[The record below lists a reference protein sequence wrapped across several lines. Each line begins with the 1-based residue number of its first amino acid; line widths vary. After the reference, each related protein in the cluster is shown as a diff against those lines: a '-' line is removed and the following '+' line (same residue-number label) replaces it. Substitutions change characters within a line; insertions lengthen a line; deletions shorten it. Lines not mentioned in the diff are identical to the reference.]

1 MSDEAIIAQVSAI
14 LDGWTA
20 TPNNALAKRV
30 GENWLIGGFIDG
42 TCFYKHTGLAP
53 DGPDTPN
60 DPIEAAHWLVAHV
73 ASLRGPTSQPEEN
86 PASGGVFDSEPAL
99 EDIRK
104 AYEDSHADDESPAE
118 VGASEPALDD
128 AGGDVGPEAAD
139 SPPDDPDPSDAFD
152 EPDPANSG
160 GVLIQ
165 EGTHTETI
173 LMDLRATPLQ
183 LVRDYYESRLTDEIG
198 DENARQALHLAGTE
212 DEFRDEKLA
221 WMAAM
226 DATLHEKLQAIQ
238 DETDPM
244 ALVNYRSE
252 AEGWPA
258 PSVEIVEYEDEQDEG

>member
-1 MSDEAIIAQVSAI
+1 MVTRFGWGVS
-14 LDGWTA
+14 LG
-20 TPNNALAKRV
+20 
-30 GENWLIGGFIDG
+30 
-42 TCFYKHTGLAP
+42 AP
-53 DGPDTPN
+53 SAP
-60 DPIEAAHWLVAHV
+60 
-73 ASLRGPTSQPEEN
+73 SLP
-86 PASGGVFDSEPAL
+86 
-99 EDIRK
+99 DIRE
-104 AYEDSHADDESPAE
+104 AYEDPHADEIGIDLGEDDL
-118 VGASEPALDD
+118 GLGEPALDD
-128 AGGDVGPEAAD
+128 ARGDVGEEALVA
-139 SPPDDPDPSDAFD
+139 PPDDPDLSDAVD

-173 LMDLRATPLQ
+173 LMNLRETPLR

-198 DENARQALHLAGTE
+198 DENARQALHFAGTE

-252 AEGWPA
+252 ADGWPA
-258 PSVEIVEYEDEQDEG
+258 PRVEIVEYEDEQDED